1 MSFKRIVKRLRTF
14 RVWHRTIGVFVA
26 IFLLISSVTGILLSL
41 KKDVPLIQPPTQEI
55 SFSSTDTWLT
65 IPELEQKSMLA
76 LQGKYPEQ
84 KENKVKR
91 IDVRPSKGIAKVI
104 FEEGNWEVQL
114 NAINGEA
121 LSIEK
126 RYSDWIESLHDGS
139 IISNLFKLISM
150 NILGISVIFM
160 VITGLWLY
168 FGPKRFR
175 RLKKNRNNSSM

>member
-1 MSFKRIVKRLRTF
+1 MSLKQIVKRLRTF
-14 RVWHRTIGVFVA
+14 RVWHRTIGVLVA
-26 IFLLISSVTGILLSL
+26 VFLLISSVTGIILSW
-41 KKDVPLIQPPTQEI
+41 KKDIPVIQPPTQEI
-55 SFSSTDTWLT
+55 SFSSADTWLT
-65 IPELEQKSMLA
+65 IPELEEKSILV
-76 LQGKYPEQ
+76 LQDKYPDQ

-104 FEEGNWEVQL
+104 FEKGNWEVQL

-139 IISNLFKLISM
+139 IVNDLFKLISM
-150 NILGISVIFM
+150 NLLGSSVIFM
-160 VITGLWLY
+160 IFTGLWLY

-175 RLKKNRNNSSM
+175 KLKKYRNKP